1 LLNKLKN
8 LSNIAL
14 FLKLF
19 CYNKKVKWRIY
30 YMKIEIWSDFACPFC
45 YIGKTKFEQALEK
58 FEHKN
63 EVEVVYKA
71 YQLNPYAPKEME
83 GNAYEA
89 FAKGH
94 NMTAKEAKE
103 RFKMFEQN
111 AKTVGLTYNYDIIQM
126 TNTFDAH
133 RLAKFANTKD
143 LEEKLT
149 SRLMKA
155 YFTDGMNLSNIE
167 TLVSLAK
174 EVGLDESEAKNVLE
188 SNQYKDEVQA
198 QIDEARKVGVQGVPF
213 FVINRKYGV
222 SGAQQTEYFY
232 QALQQIWQEDHPVK
246 TLADQDQDASCGDEG
261 CSF

>member
-1 LLNKLKN
+1 
-8 LSNIAL
+8 
-14 FLKLF
+14 
-19 CYNKKVKWRIY
+19 
-30 YMKIEIWSDFACPFC
+30 MKIEIWSDFACPFC
-45 YIGKTKFEQALEK
+45 YIGKTRFEEALNK

-63 EVEVVYKA
+63 EVEVIYKA

-83 GNAYEA
+83 GSAYEA

-94 NMTAKEAKE
+94 NMTPAQAKE

-111 AKTVGLTYNYDIIQM
+111 AKSVGLTYNYDIIQM

-133 RLAKFANTKD
+133 RLAKYANTKG

-149 SRLMKA
+149 TRLMKA
-155 YFTDGMNLSNIE
+155 YFTDGLNLSDID
-167 TLVSLAK
+167 TLTKLAK
-174 EVGLDESEAKNVLE
+174 EVGLDEKKSKELLLTD
-188 SNQYKDEVQA
+188 QYKDEVNA

-222 SGAQQTEYFY
+222 SGAQQTDYFY
-232 QALQQIWQEDHPVK
+232 QALNQIWQEDHPLK
-246 TLADQDQDASCGDEG
+246 TLDEQNEDASCNDEG